1 MYHGFSIDFVVLY
14 DKSIGIER
22 SSVGAGYIEQYAV
35 ILHSEIHVHVVR
47 REGQTSSFRGAA
59 EVDRLN
65 DRQVVAV
72 AITGV
77 NSSRPAA

>member
-1 MYHGFSIDFVVLY
+1 MYHNFSIHLVVL
-14 DKSIGIER
+14 DGESVGIER
-22 SSVGAGYIEQYAV
+22 SSVGTGYVEQYAV
-35 ILHSEIHVHVVR
+35 ILHSEIHVHIVR
-47 REGQTSSFRGAA
+47 REGQVSSFRGTA